1 MKQLDVS
8 VPELV
13 FIGATRGMAGA
24 GIGLLASNYMAP
36 ETRRHV
42 GWTLLSIGLLTTAPI
57 LATVVART
65 LQPRL
70 ADPTRS

>member
-1 MKQLDVS
+1 MKQLDLS
-8 VPELV
+8 VPELFFV
-13 FIGATRGMAGA
+13 GATRAMAGA
-24 GIGLLASNYMAP
+24 GLGLLASNYMTP

-70 ADPTRS
+70 AD

>member
-8 VPELV
+8 IPELFFV
-13 FIGATRGMAGA
+13 AATRGMAGA
-24 GIGLLASNYMAP
+24 GLGLLASNYMAP

-42 GWTLLSIGLLTTAPI
+42 GWTLLGIGVLTTAPI

-65 LQPRL
+65 LHPQL
-70 ADPTRS
+70 AD